1 LPNLDYKVVCGD
13 SLLDYPIRPRGFD
26 KIEKLKNQFFSE
38 TDPREKENYR
48 HQIDEA
54 IYDLFKNTEKS
65 LGYKVNFDFK
75 INFSEVFHED
85 NDKNGFDIL
94 IANPPYVST
103 KGRSLTDKK
112 ALKQIF
118 GFADDLYSH
127 FYFKGIGIA
136 REKGVLCYISSRTF
150 WTIQTKKNLRK
161 LFLKNQIIEIYDTGN
176 PFDAMVETCVMMLYK
191 INHQNNYLINV
202 LDGKKDLLNPDIYT
216 IESTIYQNASN
227 NVFFIPHNF
236 NMKIYHKYNKKVKE
250 LMDQWWDKI
259 KTSKKIKENSSGLTR
274 YRESLN
280 EGDITLLG
288 LITDGGQGLATADN
302 GRFVGG
308 LENTI
313 IAKNIK
319 KTRPSKLVDA
329 IFSSNIKEYDFIKN
343 KEDAIQFLSSK
354 NEEEIRE
361 IFDNLKSKYDRDIFG
376 QGYLYKIISEHEIAD
391 VDSLTEE
398 EKKSGI
404 DKSKPHYVPYD
415 KGDKE
420 GNRWYFETPFY
431 IDWSEETVSWF
442 YKNSGK
448 KGKGMPVVRN
458 PQFYFREGFCWTDVN
473 SIYLKSRKKVKG
485 VYDVL
490 SMSLFSITEKVP
502 EYYIISLINSKVISE
517 YVNDFINNTSH
528 FQINDARQLPIIVP
542 NQEQLSNFKD
552 LFDEAV
558 KIKKMQFSNQITK
571 KEAVKKLNLIQEQL
585 DQMVYKLYELAEEEI
600 KIIEVSVKDKNG
612 NKNSFCNREN

>member
-1 LPNLDYKVVCGD
+1 RKIQDKR
-13 SLLDYPIRPRGFD
+13 SL
-26 KIEKLKNQFFSE
+26 N
-38 TDPREKENYR
+38 
-48 HQIDEA
+48 
-54 IYDLFKNTEKS
+54 FKSTTPVRAWVSINSEKS

-85 NDKNGFDIL
+85 NDKNGFDIV

-103 KGRSLTDKK
+103 KGQSPTDKK
-112 ALKQIF
+112 ALKQVF

-127 FYFKGIGIA
+127 FYFKGIKIA
-136 REKGVLCYISSRTF
+136 KEKGVLCYISSRTF
-150 WTIQTKKNLRK
+150 WTIQTKKNLRD

-202 LDGKKDLLNPDIYT
+202 LDGKKDFLNPEIYKVG
-216 IESTIYQNASN
+216 SSVYQNASN
-227 NVFFIPHNF
+227 NVFFIPNSF

-259 KTSKKIKENSSGLTR
+259 NTSKKIKENSSELKR

-313 IAKNIK
+313 ITKNIK

-329 IFSSNIKEYDFIKN
+329 ILSNSINEYKFIKN

-354 NEEEIRE
+354 NEHEIRD

-376 QGYLYKIISEHEIAD
+376 QGCLYKIISEQEIAD
-391 VDSLTEE
+391 VDSLSEE

-404 DKSKPHYVPYD
+404 DSSKAYFVPYD

-420 GNRWYFETPFY
+420 GNRWYLKTPFCL
-431 IDWSEETVSWF
+431 DWSEESVKI
-442 YKNSGK
+442 YKTSPKCRWQGYD
-448 KGKGMPVVRN
+448 
-458 PQFYFREGFCWTDVN
+458 FYFKEGFCWTDVN
-473 SIYLKSRKKVKG
+473 SIYLKCRMKEKG
-485 VYDVL
+485 VHDVL
-490 SMSLFSITEKVP
+490 SMSLFSMTEKVP
-502 EYYIISLINSKVISE
+502 EYFIISLINSKLISE

-528 FQINDARQLPIIVP
+528 FQMNDARQLPVIIP
-542 NQEQLSNFKD
+542 NLEQLSNFRE
-552 LFDEAV
+552 LFDKAI

-571 KEAVKKLNLIQEQL
+571 KESTREL
-585 DQMVYKLYELAEEEI
+585 DQIQNRLDKMVYELYGLFDDKTNI
-600 KIIEVSVKDKNG
+600 KFN
-612 NKNSFCNREN
+612 F